1 MKLSLGFMTIEY
13 VAKDDKMKKL
23 SYNGQVCLNGIE
35 TFIAKREED
44 GTFKTF
50 CYGKRE
56 FAFEQI
62 TDTFGD
68 TLKDE
73 IDKLAIAKSSELK
86 AAKKNLALLRKEAR
100 ENKSKTLK
108 KSS

>member
-1 MKLSLGFMTIEY
+1 MKLTLGFMTIEY
-13 VAKDDKMKKL
+13 VGKDDSAKRL
-23 SYNGQVCLNGIE
+23 SYNGQVCLDGIE

-62 TDTFGD
+62 TDEHGD
-68 TLKDE
+68 NLKNV
-73 IDKLAIAKSSELK
+73 IDALAIEKSSSVK
-86 AAKKNLALLRKEAR
+86 AAKKNLAKLRKDAR
-100 ENKSKTLK
+100 DSNIKVAK
-108 KSS
+108 K